1 MSCATAGTPKPKKSA
16 ASSAI
21 RRSESAGGR
30 TCSCLH
36 RRSCSAFQASCAV
49 RPLKQSGG
57 AAAADAST
65 GAAAGSS
72 RVMTNNGSPAESC
85 TSHVYSQSACAT
97 ATSWY
102 RRRLSKPRG

>member
-1 MSCATAGTPKPKKSA
+1 MEALARLGAGELLDELRHRGHAKA
-16 ASSAI
+16 EEE
-21 RRSESAGGR
+21 RRLERHPPLRERGR
-30 TCSCLH
+30 PHVQLLH
-36 RRSCSAFQASCAV
+36 RRSCSAFQASCPV

-85 TSHVYSQSACAT
+85 TSHV
-97 ATSWY
+97 
-102 RRRLSKPRG
+102 